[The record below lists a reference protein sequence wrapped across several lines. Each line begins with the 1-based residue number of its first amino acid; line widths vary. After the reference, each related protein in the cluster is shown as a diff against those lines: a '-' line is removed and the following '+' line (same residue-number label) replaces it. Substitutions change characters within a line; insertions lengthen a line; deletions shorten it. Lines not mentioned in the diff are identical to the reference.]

1 MNVGLGGIRG
11 DAADYE
17 FLGNGGELG
26 ALIRTHDWASTPLG
40 PVSGWPGCLKTAT
53 SLVLQSP
60 VPIVMLWG
68 AEGVMIYND
77 AYSVFAGSRHPQLLG
92 SNVREGWVEVAD
104 FNDNV
109 MKVGLAGGTLAY
121 RDQKLTLHR
130 KGYPEQVW
138 MNLDYSPVLD
148 EHGKPAGVIAIVV
161 ETTDRVLADRRN
173 AAEHERLQQLFEQA
187 PTFMTILN
195 GPEHRFELLNPEY
208 RKLIA
213 DRDVL
218 GKPVAEALPEIA
230 SQGFIE
236 LLDGVFRTG
245 EAVSRYSER
254 IFLKQSDGRVEE
266 RYLDFV
272 YQPIKNDDG
281 EVTNIFVQGSDVTE
295 RVRAEN
301 HQKLLINELNHRV
314 KNTLA
319 SVQSIVVQTLRGS
332 QSKEEASADISG
344 RILALSRAH
353 DVLTNEN
360 WDGAELVD
368 VVTASIEASAGRDRS
383 RFQISGPAIR
393 LGPRAALSLSL
404 ALHELSTNTAKYGA
418 LSSETG
424 SIDIRWDVTQGKEGR
439 TFTLVWREKGG
450 PPAPASP
457 RQGFGS
463 KLILRVLP
471 TELGGSARMDYADH
485 GLVFTLEAPIDAIH
499 DESLT
504 GA

>member
-1 MNVGLGGIRG
+1 MNVGLGGTRG
-11 DAADYE
+11 DADQFE

-26 ALIRTHDWASTPLG
+26 ALIRAYDWASTPLG
-40 PVSGWPGCLKTAT
+40 PVAQWPGCLRTAT
-53 SLVLQSP
+53 SLLLQSP

-68 AEGVMIYND
+68 PEGVMIYND
-77 AYSVFAGSRHPQLLG
+77 AYSVFAGGRHPQLLG

-121 RDQKLTLHR
+121 RDQELTLHR
-130 KGYPEQVW
+130 KGFPEQVW
-138 MNLDYSPVLD
+138 MDLDYSPVLD

-161 ETTDRVLADRRN
+161 ETTERVLLDRRN
-173 AAEHERLQQLFEQA
+173 AAEHERLQKLFEQA
-187 PTFMTILN
+187 PTFMAMLN
-195 GPEHRFELLNPEY
+195 GPEYRFELVNPGY
-208 RKLIA
+208 RKLIGN
-213 DRDVL
+213 RDVL
-218 GKPVAEALPEIA
+218 GKTVEQALPEVA
-230 SQGFIE
+230 GQGYVN
-236 LLDGVFRTG
+236 LLDRVYQTG
-245 EAVSRYSER
+245 EAVSRYSEKVYLQR
-254 IFLKQSDGRVEE
+254 SGDKPEE
-266 RYLDFV
+266 CYLDFV

-319 SVQSIVVQTLRGS
+319 SVQSIVVQTLRGK
-332 QSKEEASADISG
+332 QSKDEASADITG

-360 WDGAELVD
+360 WDGADLVD
-368 VVTASIEASAGRDRS
+368 VVAASIEAFAGPDRS
-383 RFQISGPAIR
+383 RFRISGPAIR

-418 LSSETG
+418 LSNESG
-424 SIDIRWDVTQGKEGR
+424 SVDISWEIKQGEEER
-439 TFTLVWREKGG
+439 IFTLVWRENGG
-450 PPAPASP
+450 PPAPVSP

-471 TELGGSARMDYADH
+471 TELGGSASMDYTET
-485 GLVFTLEAPIDAIH
+485 GLVFKIEAPVDSIN
-499 DESLT
+499 DESRT
-504 GA
+504 VA